1 MRRNPALSL
10 PARQLRALS
19 IALALVVGSTCL
31 ATARP
36 HSVVEVPP
44 VATSARH
51 AAADVA
57 SRGGRPGL
65 PGFEMAMAAGPLT
78 QSSIAPTPTPPPT
91 ATPAPRTEVLTYKV
105 QPGDNLFVIARRFEL
120 SQDTIVWANPDLES
134 DPDYLQIGQELKI
147 PPTDGVVHV
156 VQAGDTLAAIAA
168 RYKVEPAAILSYAPN
183 KLHDAS
189 ALTVGQQL
197 MVPGGVRPAPPRPTA
212 APAASGAAAPA
223 TISGGTLMIPAGAP
237 DVPVPAPAQPGRF
250 VWPTHGIIT
259 QYYGRWHGAIDIA
272 NSQGTPIVAAD
283 AGTVAFAGWSGGLG
297 NAIQIDHGDG
307 FATTYAHLYSIGVQ
321 VGQKVEKGAQIGLM
335 GTTGHSTGPHLHLIF
350 TYQGG
355 IINPLDYLPQ

>member
-1 MRRNPALSL
+1 MRHHPAVPL
-10 PARQLRALS
+10 PTRRLRTLG
-19 IALALVVGSTCL
+19 LALTLVASSAAL

-36 HSVVEVPP
+36 RP
-44 VATSARH
+44 VAAVP
-51 AAADVA
+51 AALAPRRAPADVA

-91 ATPAPRTEVLTYKV
+91 PTPAPRTEVLTYQV
-105 QPGDNLFVIARRFEL
+105 QPGDNLFVIAQRFKL
-120 SQDTIVWANPDLES
+120 SQDTIVWANPEVES

-147 PPTDGVVHV
+147 PPTDGVLHTVK
-156 VQAGDTLAAIAA
+156 AGDTLAAIAA
-168 RYKVEPAAILSYAPN
+168 RYKVDPAAILAYAPN
-183 KLHDAS
+183 HLSDPS
-189 ALTVGQQL
+189 ALSAGQQL
-197 MVPGGVRPAPPRPTA
+197 MVPGGIRPAPPRPTPAPVAAGSA
-212 APAASGAAAPA
+212 APAS
-223 TISGGTLMIPAGAP
+223 ISGGVLMIPAGAP
-237 DVPVPAPAQPGRF
+237 DVPVAAPAQPGRF
-250 VWPTHGIIT
+250 IWPTHGVIT

-272 NSQGTPIVAAD
+272 NNQGTPIVAAD
-283 AGTVAFAGWSGGLG
+283 AGTVTFAGWSGGLG

-350 TYQGG
+350 TYKGG